1 MGKQIFV
8 NLPVKNLR
16 KTMEFFTKVG
26 FTFNPE
32 FTNDDATCMV
42 IDENIFAMLL
52 VEKFFKTFTQKEICA
67 TNNKEVI
74 MAISV
79 NSREE
84 VDNIL
89 QNAIE
94 AGGTETR
101 NLSDNGWM
109 YARSFQDL
117 NGHIWEILYIENSQ

>member
-52 VEKFFKTFTQKEICA
+52 VENFFKTFTQKEICA

-89 QNAIE
+89 QNAID